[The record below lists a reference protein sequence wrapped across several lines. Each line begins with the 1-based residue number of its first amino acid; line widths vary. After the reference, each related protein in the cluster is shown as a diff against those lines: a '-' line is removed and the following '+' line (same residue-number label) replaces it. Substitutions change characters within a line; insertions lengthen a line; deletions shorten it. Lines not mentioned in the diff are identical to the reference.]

1 MGTDTVKNHKMALLF
16 ERIEQ
21 KVDRRMKTPKDFEY
35 LSVCIFETLHQRIS
49 STTLKRMWGYVPE
62 SVKPRTSTLNLLA
75 QFVNAENWEA
85 FCQQEQEPVPAI
97 EPEPVQPPS
106 VEPLQ
111 STRSHTTFKRVAF
124 IVLPLLIMAGFLAVF
139 FLLKRQPDIITFA
152 DAEVKRICVENWDTD
167 HDGELSAA
175 EAAAVT
181 SLGKVFRANTT
192 ITSFNE
198 LQFFTGLTDISK
210 EAFYDCENLKS
221 IIIPDNVKTIGINA
235 FWSCRQMNELYI
247 PKNVISGIN
256 CKENNA
262 FSTMPELISIIV
274 DEDNPVY
281 DSRNNCNAI
290 IEKASLK
297 LAAGCRTTVIPDDVL
312 VIGDAAFGGCWYLE
326 SINIPANITQI
337 GKRAFFYCYNLK
349 CVACHRSEPI
359 SFGNQAFDHIGDEC
373 TLIVPKGTRAA
384 YIAAGWTEEIFPGG
398 IIEAQ
403 N

>member
-1 MGTDTVKNHKMALLF
+1 MCTDRIQDPKIALLF

-75 QFVNAENWEA
+75 QFVGAENWEA
-85 FCQQEQEPVPAI
+85 FCQQEQEPVPANEP

-111 STRSHTTFKRVAF
+111 STRSHTTSKRVAF
-124 IVLPLLIMAGFLAVF
+124 IVLPLLVIAGLLAVF
-139 FLLKRQPDIITFA
+139 FLLKRQSDIITFA

-181 SLGKVFRANTT
+181 NLGKVFTANTT
-192 ITSFNE
+192 ITSFDE

-210 EAFYDCENLKS
+210 DAFAGCENLKS

-235 FWSCRQMNELYI
+235 FWNCIQMKELYI
-247 PKNVISGIN
+247 PKNVVRLN
-256 CKENNA
+256 NYAACNA
-262 FSTMPELISIIV
+262 FSAMPELTSIIV

-281 DSRNNCNAI
+281 DSRNNCM
-290 IEKASLK
+290 IEKASKK
-297 LAAGCRTTVIPDDVL
+297 LVVGCRTTVIPEDVL
-312 VIGDAAFGGCWYLE
+312 VIGDVAFGGCCYME
-326 SINIPANITQI
+326 SIDIPANVIQI
-337 GKRAFFYCYNLK
+337 GYHAFSWCCSLK
-349 CVACHRSEPI
+349 CVVCHWSEPI
-359 SFGNQAFDHIGDEC
+359 SFGEDAFEHIGDEC
-373 TLIVPKGTRAA
+373 TLIVPKGTRDT
-384 YIAAGWTEEIFPGG
+384 YIAAGWTEEIFKGG

>member
-1 MGTDTVKNHKMALLF
+1 MCTDRIQDPKIALLF

-21 KVDRRMKTPKDFEY
+21 KVDRQMKTPKDFEY
-35 LSVCIFETLHQRIS
+35 LSECIFETLHQRIS

-167 HDGELSAA
+167 HDGELSTA

-198 LQFFTGLTDISK
+198 LQFFTGLTDINK
-210 EAFYDCENLKS
+210 DAFSGCENLKS
-221 IIIPDNVKTIGINA
+221 IIIPDNVNTIGNNA
-235 FWSCRQMNELYI
+235 FWNCIQMKELYI
-247 PKNVISGIN
+247 PKNVISIF
-256 CKENNA
+256 KVHPTNA
-262 FSTMPELISIIV
+262 
-274 DEDNPVY
+274 
-281 DSRNNCNAI
+281 
-290 IEKASLK
+290 
-297 LAAGCRTTVIPDDVL
+297 
-312 VIGDAAFGGCWYLE
+312 
-326 SINIPANITQI
+326 
-337 GKRAFFYCYNLK
+337 
-349 CVACHRSEPI
+349 
-359 SFGNQAFDHIGDEC
+359 
-373 TLIVPKGTRAA
+373 
-384 YIAAGWTEEIFPGG
+384 
-398 IIEAQ
+398 
-403 N
+403 

>member
-1 MGTDTVKNHKMALLF
+1 MCTDRIQDPKIALLF

-21 KVDRRMKTPKDFEY
+21 KVDRQMKTPKDFEY
-35 LSVCIFETLHQRIS
+35 LSECIFETLHQRIS

-75 QFVNAENWEA
+75 QFVGAENWEA

-97 EPEPVQPPS
+97 EPEPVQAPS

-124 IVLPLLIMAGFLAVF
+124 IVLPLLVIAGLLAVF

-198 LQFFTGLTDISK
+198 LQFFTGLTDINK
-210 EAFYDCENLKS
+210 DAFSGCENLKS
-221 IIIPDNVKTIGINA
+221 IIIPDNVNTIGNNA
-235 FWSCRQMNELYI
+235 FWNCIQMKELYI
-247 PKNVISGIN
+247 PKNVISIFN
-256 CKENNA
+256 DAACNA
-262 FSTMPELISIIV
+262 FSSMPELISIIV

-281 DSRNNCNAI
+281 DSRNNCL
-290 IEKASLK
+290 IETASKK
-297 LAAGCRTTVIPDDVL
+297 LVVGCRTTVIPDDVL
-312 VIGDAAFGGCWYLE
+312 AIGDAAFLGCWHME
-326 SINIPANITQI
+326 SIDIPANVTQI
-337 GKRAFFYCYNLK
+337 GNRAFSWCCSLK
-349 CVACHRSEPI
+349 CVVCHWSEPI
-359 SFGNQAFDHIGDEC
+359 SFGEKAFEYIGGEC

-384 YIAAGWTEEIFPGG
+384 YIAAGWTEEIFTGG
-398 IIEAQ
+398 IIET
-403 N
+403 NN

>member
-167 HDGELSAA
+167 HDGELSTA

-198 LQFFTGLTDISK
+198 LQFFTGLTDINK
-210 EAFYDCENLKS
+210 DAFSGCENLKS
-221 IIIPDNVKTIGINA
+221 IIIPDNVNTIGNNA
-235 FWSCRQMNELYI
+235 FWNCIQMKELYI
-247 PKNVISGIN
+247 PKNVISIFN
-256 CKENNA
+256 DAACNA
-262 FSTMPELISIIV
+262 FSSMPELISIIV